1 MKRRTRASRDKVR
14 LGAVSASLKERR
26 SLAQVAAADG
36 TINSIEALDSRKK
49 AEADK
54 EERGYLNDSH
64 LKVFKECFLIVGKE
78 RYVGK

>member
-1 MKRRTRASRDKVR
+1 MTKRRTRASRDKRRV
-14 LGAVSASLKERR
+14 GADGASLEERR
-26 SLAQVAAADG
+26 SLAQVAG
-36 TINSIEALDSRKK
+36 TISSIEALDSRKK
-49 AEADK
+49 AEANK